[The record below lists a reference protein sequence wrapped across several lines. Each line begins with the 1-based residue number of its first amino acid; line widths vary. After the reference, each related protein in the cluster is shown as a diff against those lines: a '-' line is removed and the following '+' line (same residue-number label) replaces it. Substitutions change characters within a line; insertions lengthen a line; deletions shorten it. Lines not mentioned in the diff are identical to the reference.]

1 MLASYIIGFLVALYL
16 SSTTK
21 LVNKR
26 KIKEKGDFNI
36 MGLAEIMV
44 IGFLA
49 VLGFL
54 AFTNSRKVSQEL
66 KKLGANK

>member
-1 MLASYIIGFLVALYL
+1 
-16 SSTTK
+16 
-21 LVNKR
+21 
-26 KIKEKGDFNI
+26 

-49 VLGFL
+49 ILGFL